1 MLIGGGKMYAICG
14 ATGNIGKAIAEK
26 LLAHGSKVRVIG
38 RSKERLKPLTEK
50 GAEAIVADLLDT
62 DAIEKAFTGTKAVF
76 AMIPPNMT
84 AANYRGYQN
93 EIGQSIASAIEK
105 AGVKYVVNLSSV
117 GAHLPGGV
125 GVVNGLYDQEQRL
138 NRLEQTNVI
147 HLRPS
152 FFVENHI
159 WQIDTIKQHGIMASS
174 LKIDT
179 PMPQIATSDIADY
192 AVERLN
198 ALDFEGKVTRDLLGP
213 KDVSMTQVA
222 VAIGKAIGKEDLKF
236 VQVPHDD
243 VRKSLIGMGISEDV
257 ANGLIELESAIN
269 DGSCSPTEL
278 RSPENTTPTTIENFS
293 RVFAQIYN
301 S

>member
-1 MLIGGGKMYAICG
+1 MYAICG

-50 GAEAIVADLLDT
+50 GAEPIVADLLDT

-174 LKIDT
+174 LKIDA
-179 PMPQIATSDIADY
+179 PIPQIATSDIADY